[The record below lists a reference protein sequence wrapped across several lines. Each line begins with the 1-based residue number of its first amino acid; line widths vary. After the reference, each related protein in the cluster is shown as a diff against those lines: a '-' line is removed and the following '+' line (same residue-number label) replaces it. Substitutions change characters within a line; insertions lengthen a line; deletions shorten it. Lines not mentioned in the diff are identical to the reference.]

1 MKLVNYLKGKSIDI
15 VLIQEHNIKSLDK
28 IEYLLQF
35 YNVILNKSVLLKGGT
50 LILINKRLPA
60 TICRF
65 YLHPT
70 SRICSV
76 VLNVMG
82 TELYLVNL
90 YAPSGKNKEQER
102 ENLLENELLQQL
114 IVNTDNIIMCG
125 DWNSVLVTKD
135 TTNPAN
141 ACYSK
146 ALKRILTTFKY
157 KDIYSSYKSNPP
169 YTYYRQNYASRL
181 DRIYLSKLFSN
192 IKDINTYPASFSDH
206 LCVCVTLEIS
216 TQIQVAKPRWRLN
229 VSLLGIDT
237 VKSNFYIIW
246 SHLLRRKHMYPNL
259 IQWWDLLAKPQ
270 IKQYYINQGKEQKQL
285 KLGL

>member
-114 IVNTDNIIMCG
+114 IANTDNIIMCG

-181 DRIYLSKLFSN
+181 DCI
-192 IKDINTYPASFSDH
+192 
-206 LCVCVTLEIS
+206 
-216 TQIQVAKPRWRLN
+216 
-229 VSLLGIDT
+229 
-237 VKSNFYIIW
+237 
-246 SHLLRRKHMYPNL
+246 
-259 IQWWDLLAKPQ
+259 
-270 IKQYYINQGKEQKQL
+270 
-285 KLGL
+285 